1 MEDLTCESGFQ
12 IHQKLMQWIDQEEGV
27 RIAESATLAEEDQTY
42 ATTHLGIKR
51 NADEERKVLGLSW
64 DIIRDEMN

>member
-1 MEDLTCESGFQ
+1 
-12 IHQKLMQWIDQEEGV
+12 MQWIDQEEGV

-42 ATTHLGIKR
+42 ATIHLGIKR
-51 NADEERKVLGLSW
+51 NADDESKVLGLSS